1 MISYNERNNHK
12 NSRKIELMF
21 KEYYEE
27 QNALQLVDL
36 NTINPYSLYD
46 FKDDKNKIFIEVR
59 HRREYNRND
68 LSYMLFNK
76 DKLNNL
82 YQLQRDNKHYKIYHY
97 QYIYNDEDGIENYKL
112 YIIDLVDLQGL
123 NLHTTT
129 DNQGKTC
136 YKIPL
141 EYYNKLKD
149 YPPILNPPSGS
160 DASSGLNK

>member
-36 NTINPYSLYD
+36 NTINQYSLYD
-46 FKDDKNKIFIEVR
+46 FRDDKNKIFIEVR

-82 YQLQRDNKHYKIYHY
+82 YQLQRDNKYYKIYHY
-97 QYIYNDEDGIENYKL
+97 QYIYNDEDGMDNYKL
-112 YIIDLVDLQGL
+112 YIIDLEDLQGL

-149 YPPILNPPSGS
+149 YPPILNPPSGV

>member
-12 NSRKIELMF
+12 NSRKFELMF
-21 KEYYEE
+21 KEYYEA
-27 QNALQLVDL
+27 QNAMQLIDL

-46 FKDDKNKIFIEVR
+46 FRDDKNKIFIEVR

-68 LSYMLFNK
+68 LNYMLFNK

-149 YPPILNPPSGS
+149 YPHILIN
-160 DASSGLNK
+160 NNI

>member
-1 MISYNERNNHK
+1 
-12 NSRKIELMF
+12 MF

-36 NTINPYSLYD
+36 NTTHPYSVYD
-46 FKDDKNKIFIEVR
+46 FRDDKNKIFIEVR

-68 LSYMLFNK
+68 LNYMLFNK

-97 QYIYNDEDGIENYKL
+97 QYIYNDEDGIDNYKL
-112 YIIDLVDLQGL
+112 YIIDLEDLQGL
-123 NLHTTT
+123 NLHTCT

-149 YPPILNPPSGS
+149 YPPILIN
-160 DASSGLNK
+160 NNI

>member
-1 MISYNERNNHK
+1 
-12 NSRKIELMF
+12 MF

-97 QYIYNDEDGIENYKL
+97 QYIYNDEDGIDNYKL
-112 YIIDLVDLQGL
+112 YIIDLEDLQGL
-123 NLHTTT
+123 NLHTCT

-149 YPPILNPPSGS
+149 YPPILIN
-160 DASSGLNK
+160 NNI

>member
-97 QYIYNDEDGIENYKL
+97 QYIYNDEDGIDNYKL
-112 YIIDLVDLQGL
+112 YIIDLEDLQGL
-123 NLHTTT
+123 NLHTCT

-149 YPPILNPPSGS
+149 YPPILIN
-160 DASSGLNK
+160 NNI

>member
-1 MISYNERNNHK
+1 MISYNEHNNHK

-21 KEYYEE
+21 KGYYEE
-27 QNALQLVDL
+27 KNALKLVDL

-82 YQLQRDNKHYKIYHY
+82 YQLQQDNKNYKIYHY
-97 QYIYNDEDGIENYKL
+97 QYIYNDEDGIDNYKL
-112 YIIDLVDLQGL
+112 YIIDLVDLQGI

-149 YPPILNPPSGS
+149 YPPILIN
-160 DASSGLNK
+160 NNI

>member
-1 MISYNERNNHK
+1 MISYNEHNNHK

-21 KEYYEE
+21 KEYYEA
-27 QNALQLVDL
+27 QNALQLIDL
-36 NTINPYSLYD
+36 NTINPYSIYD
-46 FKDDKNKIFIEVR
+46 FRDDKNKIFIEVR

-82 YQLQRDNKHYKIYHY
+82 YQLQQENKNYKIYHY
-97 QYIYNDEDGIENYKL
+97 QYIYNNEDGMENYKL

-123 NLHTTT
+123 NLNTTI

-136 YKIPL
+136 FKIPL
-141 EYYNKLKD
+141 EHYNKIKD
-149 YPPILNPPSGS
+149 YPPILIN
-160 DASSGLNK
+160 NNI

>member
-1 MISYNERNNHK
+1 
-12 NSRKIELMF
+12 MF

-36 NTINPYSLYD
+36 NTINQYSLYD
-46 FKDDKNKIFIEVR
+46 FRDDKNKIFIEVR

-68 LSYMLFNK
+68 LNYMLFNK

-82 YQLQRDNKHYKIYHY
+82 YQLQRNNKYYKIYHY
-97 QYIYNDEDGIENYKL
+97 QYIYNDEDGIDNYKL
-112 YIIDLVDLQGL
+112 YIIDLEDLQGL
-123 NLHTTT
+123 NLHTCT

-149 YPPILNPPSGS
+149 YPPILIN
-160 DASSGLNK
+160 NNI

>member
-1 MISYNERNNHK
+1 MISYNEYNNHK

-21 KEYYEE
+21 KEYYEA
-27 QNALQLVDL
+27 QNAVELVDL
-36 NTINPYSLYD
+36 NITNPYSPYD
-46 FKDDKNKIFIEVR
+46 FRDDKNKIIIEVR

-82 YQLQRDNKHYKIYHY
+82 YEIKAQHSESKNYKLYNY
-97 QYIYNDEDGIENYKL
+97 QYIYNDEDGMENYKL
-112 YIIDLVDLQGL
+112 YVIDLVDLQGL

-136 YKIPL
+136 YKLPL
-141 EYYNKLKD
+141 EYYNKIKD
-149 YPPILNPPSGS
+149 YPPILIN
-160 DASSGLNK
+160 NNI

>member
-1 MISYNERNNHK
+1 
-12 NSRKIELMF
+12 MF

-27 QNALQLVDL
+27 KNALKLVDL

-82 YQLQRDNKHYKIYHY
+82 YQLQRDNKYYKIYHY
-97 QYIYNDEDGIENYKL
+97 QYIYNDEDGIDNYKL

-149 YPPILNPPSGS
+149 YPPILIN
-160 DASSGLNK
+160 NNI

>member
-36 NTINPYSLYD
+36 NTINQYSLYD
-46 FKDDKNKIFIEVR
+46 FRDDKNKIFIEVR

-68 LSYMLFNK
+68 LNYMLFNK

-82 YQLQRDNKHYKIYHY
+82 YQLQRNNKYYKIYHY
-97 QYIYNDEDGIENYKL
+97 QYIYNDEDGIDNYKL
-112 YIIDLVDLQGL
+112 YIIDLEDLQGL
-123 NLHTTT
+123 NLHTCT

-149 YPPILNPPSGS
+149 YPPILIN
-160 DASSGLNK
+160 NNI

>member
-36 NTINPYSLYD
+36 NTINQYSLYD
-46 FKDDKNKIFIEVR
+46 FRDDKNKIFIEVR

-82 YQLQRDNKHYKIYHY
+82 YQLQRDNKYYKIYHY
-97 QYIYNDEDGIENYKL
+97 QYIYNDEDGMDNYKL
-112 YIIDLVDLQGL
+112 YIIDLEDLQGL
-123 NLHTTT
+123 NLNTCV

-149 YPPILNPPSGS
+149 YPPILIN
-160 DASSGLNK
+160 NNI

>member
-1 MISYNERNNHK
+1 MISYNENNNHK
-12 NSRKIELMF
+12 NARKIELMF
-21 KEYYEE
+21 KEYYEA
-27 QNALQLVDL
+27 QNAVQLVDL

-46 FKDDKNKIFIEVR
+46 FRDDKNKIFIEVR

-68 LSYMLFNK
+68 LNYMLFNK

-82 YQLQRDNKHYKIYHY
+82 YKLQQENKHYKIYHY
-97 QYIYNDEDGIENYKL
+97 QYIYNNEDGIDNYKL
-112 YIIDLVDLQGL
+112 YLIDLVDLQGL
-123 NLHTTT
+123 NLNTCV

-149 YPPILNPPSGS
+149 YPPILIN
-160 DASSGLNK
+160 NNI

>member
-36 NTINPYSLYD
+36 NTINQYSLYD
-46 FKDDKNKIFIEVR
+46 FRDDKNKIFIEVR

-82 YQLQRDNKHYKIYHY
+82 YQLQRDNKYYKIYHY
-97 QYIYNDEDGIENYKL
+97 QYIYNDEDGIDNYKL
-112 YIIDLVDLQGL
+112 YIIDLEDLQGL
-123 NLHTTT
+123 NLHTCT

-149 YPPILNPPSGS
+149 YPPILIN
-160 DASSGLNK
+160 NNI

>member
-1 MISYNERNNHK
+1 MISYNEHNNHK

-27 QNALQLVDL
+27 QNALQLIDL

-46 FKDDKNKIFIEVR
+46 FRDDKNKIFIEVR
-59 HRREYNRND
+59 HRKEYNRND
-68 LSYMLFNK
+68 LNYMLFNK

-82 YQLQRDNKHYKIYHY
+82 YQLQRENKNYKIYHY
-97 QYIYNDEDGIENYKL
+97 QYIYNDEDGMENYKL

-123 NLHTTT
+123 NLNTCI

-149 YPPILNPPSGS
+149 YPPILIN
-160 DASSGLNK
+160 NNI